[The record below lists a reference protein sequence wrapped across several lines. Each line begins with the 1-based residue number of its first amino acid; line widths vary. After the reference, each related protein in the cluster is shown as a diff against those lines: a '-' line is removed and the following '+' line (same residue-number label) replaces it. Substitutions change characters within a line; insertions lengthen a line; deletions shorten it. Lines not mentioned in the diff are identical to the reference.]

1 MYNKYGKCTQAF
13 LFCICITVSYFIL
26 YIYRTYITSI
36 SVLIKIYGEKPVGLK
51 YGIECQ
57 LGQDM

>member
-1 MYNKYGKCTQAF
+1 MFYKYGKQAF
-13 LFCICITVSYFIL
+13 LFCICITVSYSIL
-26 YIYRTYITSI
+26 CIYRTYITSI

-57 LGQDM
+57 LGQDT